1 MATDRRAAKRS
12 RASAKKAGA
21 DFEIRQGEYLSVAL
35 ENPYISRQD
44 KNGSS
49 DLGDLAFVGYRAAGL
64 KGLSEWSVPITLE
77 CKNTATMN
85 LASAV
90 REAHTEAGNYRAKH
104 GGPAPLPILMH
115 KRHGV
120 ADPGRQWVTMEA
132 DTFVRLLRIAE
143 GAEQ

>member
-21 DFEIRQGEYLSVAL
+21 DFEIRQTEHLGKAL

-44 KNGSS
+44 KNGSA
-49 DLGDLAFVGYRAAGL
+49 DLGDIAFVGYRAAGL
-64 KGLSEWSVPITLE
+64 KGLSESSVPIILE
-77 CKNTATMN
+77 CKNTASVN
-85 LASAV
+85 LTSAV
-90 REAHTEAGNYRAKH
+90 REAHTEADNYRAKH

-143 GAEQ
+143 GADT